1 MGARPED
8 YERASPEHSHI
19 HVDDFE
25 GPKELAEFLHKLDQ
39 DDDLYNEYF
48 QWKVSRQR
56 MTRVERVVVVND
68 WQMFTRE
75 DKWEWQKLNQQVN

>member
-8 YERASPEHSHI
+8 YERASPEHSYI

-48 QWKVSRQR
+48 QWKVSRGCFVIVQG
-56 MTRVERVVVVND
+56 VSSGCGP
-68 WQMFTRE
+68 W
-75 DKWEWQKLNQQVN
+75 LG